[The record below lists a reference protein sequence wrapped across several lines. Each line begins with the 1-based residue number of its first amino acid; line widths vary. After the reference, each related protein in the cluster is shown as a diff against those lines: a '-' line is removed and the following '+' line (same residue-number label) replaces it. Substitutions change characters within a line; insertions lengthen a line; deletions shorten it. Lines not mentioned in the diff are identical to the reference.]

1 MTFRYIVNF
10 YDYQNA
16 FVSTATP
23 LDTQISRLGR
33 MTFIEL
39 SANQIALDPLII
51 RKTMQ
56 ALNEGKSY
64 VGLIQDD
71 RKQIDLR
78 INPDIAFSQLQVD
91 PPIVTP
97 INKECTRYS
106 LIAKYWQIDL
116 IGLLIKINPHEKL
129 NCLVQAKNN
138 SEALANTYADAQF
151 SGRLALSNMLSQ
163 QWNTALLHDCFE
175 QRPSDAQFAQFIGV
189 TTKAFQDMRAA
200 QNRSKAKPHE

>member
-1 MTFRYIVNF
+1 M
-10 YDYQNA
+10 
-16 FVSTATP
+16 STAPP
-23 LDTQISRLGR
+23 LDKPASPTGR

-39 SANQIALDPLII
+39 SANQIVLDPQII

-56 ALNEGKSY
+56 ALKEGKSS

-78 INPDIAFSQLQVD
+78 INPDVAFSQLQVD

-97 INKECTRYS
+97 INKECTHFS

-129 NCLVQAKNN
+129 NCLMQAKNS
-138 SEALANTYADAQF
+138 SEALANTYADTQL

-163 QWNTALLHDCFE
+163 EWNAALLHDCFE
-175 QRPSDAQFAQFIGV
+175 QRPSDAQFAQFLGV
-189 TTKAFQDMRAA
+189 STKAFQDMRAA
-200 QNRSKAKPHE
+200 QNRSKAKHHE

>member
-1 MTFRYIVNF
+1 MNF
-10 YDYQNA
+10 YNYQNET
-16 FVSTATP
+16 VSTAPP
-23 LDTQISRLGR
+23 LDKPASLTGRL
-33 MTFIEL
+33 TFIEL
-39 SANQIALDPLII
+39 SVNQIVLDPQII

-56 ALNEGKSY
+56 ALKEGKSS

-78 INPDIAFSQLQVD
+78 INPDVAFSQLQVD

-97 INKECTRYS
+97 INKERTHFS

-129 NCLVQAKNN
+129 NCLLQAKNS

-163 QWNTALLHDCFE
+163 DWNAALLHDCFE
-175 QRPSDAQFAQFIGV
+175 QRPSDAQFAQFLGV
-189 TTKAFQDMRAA
+189 STKAFQDMRAA

>member
-1 MTFRYIVNF
+1 MNF
-10 YDYQNA
+10 YNYQNES
-16 FVSTATP
+16 VSTAPP
-23 LDTQISRLGR
+23 LDKLASPTGR
-33 MTFIEL
+33 MTFIVL
-39 SANQIALDPLII
+39 SADQIMLDPGII

-56 ALNEGKSY
+56 ALKEGKSS

-71 RKQIDLR
+71 RKQIDAR
-78 INPDIAFSQLQVD
+78 INPDIAFSQLGVD

-97 INKECTRYS
+97 INKERTRYS

-129 NCLVQAKNN
+129 NCLVQAKT
-138 SEALANTYADAQF
+138 SPEALANTYADAQF

>member
-1 MTFRYIVNF
+1 MNF
-10 YDYQNA
+10 YTYQNA
-16 FVSTATP
+16 FVSTAPP
-23 LDTQISRLGR
+23 LDTHISQLGR

-39 SANQIALDPLII
+39 PANQIVLDPLII

-56 ALNEGKSY
+56 ALKEGKSSI
-64 VGLIQDD
+64 GLIQDD

-97 INKECTRYS
+97 INKERSRYS

-129 NCLVQAKNN
+129 NCLMQTKNS

-151 SGRLALSNMLSQ
+151 TGRLALSNMLSQ
-163 QWNTALLHDCFE
+163 QWNAALLHDCFE
-175 QRPSDAQFAQFIGV
+175 QRPSDPQFAQFLGV
-189 TTKAFQDMRAA
+189 PTKAFQDMRAA
-200 QNRSKAKPHE
+200 QNRSKAKHHV

>member
-1 MTFRYIVNF
+1 MNF
-10 YDYQNA
+10 YNYQNET
-16 FVSTATP
+16 VSTAPP
-23 LDTQISRLGR
+23 LDKPASPTGR

-39 SANQIALDPLII
+39 PANQIVLDPLII

-56 ALNEGKSY
+56 AIKEGKSS

-71 RKQIDLR
+71 RKQIDVR
-78 INPDIAFSQLQVD
+78 INPDVAFSQLQID

-97 INKECTRYS
+97 INKERTRYS

-116 IGLLIKINPHEKL
+116 IGLLIKINPHEKI
-129 NCLVQAKNN
+129 NCLVQAKTS
-138 SEALANTYADAQF
+138 SEALANTYADTQF

-163 QWNTALLHDCFE
+163 QWNATLLHDCFE
-175 QRPSDAQFAQFIGV
+175 LRPTDAQFAQFIGF

>member
-1 MTFRYIVNF
+1 MNF
-10 YDYQNA
+10 YNYQNET
-16 FVSTATP
+16 VSTAPP
-23 LDTQISRLGR
+23 LDKPASLTGRL
-33 MTFIEL
+33 TFIEL
-39 SANQIALDPLII
+39 SVNQIVLDPQII

-56 ALNEGKSY
+56 ALKEGKSS

-78 INPDIAFSQLQVD
+78 INPDVAFSQLQVD

-97 INKECTRYS
+97 INKERTHFS

-129 NCLVQAKNN
+129 NCLLQAKNS

-175 QRPSDAQFAQFIGV
+175 QRPSDAQFAQFLGIP
-189 TTKAFQDMRAA
+189 TKAFQDMRAA

>member
-1 MTFRYIVNF
+1 M
-10 YDYQNA
+10 
-16 FVSTATP
+16 STAPP
-23 LDTQISRLGR
+23 LDKPVSPTGR

-39 SANQIALDPLII
+39 SANQIVLDPSII

-56 ALNEGKSY
+56 ALREGKSS
-64 VGLIQDD
+64 VGLIRGD

-78 INPDIAFSQLQVD
+78 INPDVAFSQLQVD

-97 INKECTRYS
+97 INKECTHFS

-129 NCLVQAKNN
+129 NCLMQAKNS
-138 SEALANTYADAQF
+138 SEALANTYADTQL

-163 QWNTALLHDCFE
+163 EWNAALLHDCFE
-175 QRPSDAQFAQFIGV
+175 QRPSDAQFAQFLGV
-189 TTKAFQDMRAA
+189 STKAFQDMRAA
-200 QNRSKAKPHE
+200 QNRSKAKHHE

>member
-1 MTFRYIVNF
+1 
-10 YDYQNA
+10 
-16 FVSTATP
+16 
-23 LDTQISRLGR
+23 

-39 SANQIALDPLII
+39 SANQIVLEPQII
-51 RKTMQ
+51 RKTIQ
-56 ALNEGKSY
+56 ALKEGKSS

-71 RKQIDLR
+71 RKQIDLQ

-91 PPIVTP
+91 PPIITP

-129 NCLVQAKNN
+129 NCLMQSKTSA
-138 SEALANTYADAQF
+138 EALANTYADTQF

-163 QWNTALLHDCFE
+163 QWNAALLHDCFE
-175 QRPSDAQFAQFIGV
+175 QRPSDAQFAQFLGIP
-189 TTKAFQDMRAA
+189 TKAFQDMRAA
-200 QNRSKAKPHE
+200 QNRNKAKPHE

>member
-1 MTFRYIVNF
+1 MNF
-10 YDYQNA
+10 YNYQNET
-16 FVSTATP
+16 VSTAPP
-23 LDTQISRLGR
+23 LDKPASLTGG

-39 SANQIALDPLII
+39 SVNQIVLDPQII

-56 ALNEGKSY
+56 ALKEGKSS

-78 INPDIAFSQLQVD
+78 INPDTAFSQLGVD
-91 PPIVTP
+91 PPIVAP
-97 INKECTRYS
+97 INKERTRYS

-129 NCLVQAKNN
+129 NCLMQVKTSA
-138 SEALANTYADAQF
+138 EALANTYADTQF
-151 SGRLALSNMLSQ
+151 SGRLTLSNMLSQ
-163 QWNTALLHDCFE
+163 QWNAALLHDCFE
-175 QRPSDAQFAQFIGV
+175 QRPSDAQFAQFLGV
-189 TTKAFQDMRAA
+189 PTKAIQDMRAA

>member
-1 MTFRYIVNF
+1 MNF
-10 YDYQNA
+10 YNYQNES
-16 FVSTATP
+16 VSTAPP
-23 LDTQISRLGR
+23 LDKPASPTGR

-39 SANQIALDPLII
+39 SADQIVLDPGII

-56 ALNEGKSY
+56 ALKEGKSS

-71 RKQIDLR
+71 RKQIDAC

-97 INKECTRYS
+97 INKELTRYS

>member
-1 MTFRYIVNF
+1 MNF
-10 YDYQNA
+10 YNYQNET
-16 FVSTATP
+16 VSTAPP
-23 LDTQISRLGR
+23 LDKPASLTGR

-39 SANQIALDPLII
+39 SVNQIVLDPQII

-56 ALNEGKSY
+56 ALKEGKSS

-78 INPDIAFSQLQVD
+78 INPDIAFSQLGVD

-97 INKECTRYS
+97 INKERTRYS
-106 LIAKYWQIDL
+106 LIAKYYQIDL
-116 IGLLIKINPHEKL
+116 IDLLIKINPHEKL
-129 NCLVQAKNN
+129 NCLVQAKT
-138 SEALANTYADAQF
+138 SAEALANTYADAQF

-163 QWNTALLHDCFE
+163 QWNAALLHDCFE
-175 QRPSDAQFAQFIGV
+175 QRLSDAQFAQFIGF

-200 QNRSKAKPHE
+200 QNRSKAKAHE

>member
-1 MTFRYIVNF
+1 MNF
-10 YDYQNA
+10 YTYQNA
-16 FVSTATP
+16 FLSTAPP
-23 LDTQISRLGR
+23 LDTKISRLGR

-39 SANQIALDPLII
+39 SADQIVLDPGII

-56 ALNEGKSY
+56 ALKEGKSF

-71 RKQIDLR
+71 RKQIDAR

-97 INKECTRYS
+97 INKECKRYS

-129 NCLVQAKNN
+129 NCLVQAKT
-138 SEALANTYADAQF
+138 SAEALANTYADAQF

-163 QWNTALLHDCFE
+163 QWNAALLHDCFE
-175 QRPSDAQFAQFIGV
+175 QRLSDAQFGQFIGF

>member
-16 FVSTATP
+16 FVSAAPP

-33 MTFIEL
+33 MIFIEL
-39 SANQIALDPLII
+39 SANQIVLDPGII

-56 ALNEGKSY
+56 ALKEGKSF

-71 RKQIDLR
+71 RKQIVAR
-78 INPDIAFSQLQVD
+78 INPDNAFSQLQVD

-116 IGLLIKINPHEKL
+116 IELIIKINPHEKL
-129 NCLVQAKNN
+129 NCLMQAKT
-138 SEALANTYADAQF
+138 STEALANTYANAQF

-163 QWNTALLHDCFE
+163 EWNAALLHDCFE
-175 QRPSDAQFAQFIGV
+175 QRLSDAQFAQFLGV
-189 TTKAFQDMRAA
+189 PTKAFQDMRAA

>member
-1 MTFRYIVNF
+1 MNF
-10 YDYQNA
+10 YNYQNES
-16 FVSTATP
+16 VSTAPP
-23 LDTQISRLGR
+23 LDKPASPTGR
-33 MTFIEL
+33 MPFIEL
-39 SANQIALDPLII
+39 SADQIVLDPGII

-56 ALNEGKSY
+56 ALKEGKSS

-71 RKQIDLR
+71 RKQIDAR

-91 PPIVTP
+91 PPIVTH
-97 INKECTRYS
+97 INKERTHYS

-129 NCLVQAKNN
+129 NCLLQAKNS

-163 QWNTALLHDCFE
+163 QWNAALLHDCFE
-175 QRPSDAQFAQFIGV
+175 QRLSDAQFAQFLGV

-200 QNRSKAKPHE
+200 QNRSKAKPNE

>member
-1 MTFRYIVNF
+1 
-10 YDYQNA
+10 
-16 FVSTATP
+16 
-23 LDTQISRLGR
+23 

-39 SANQIALDPLII
+39 SANQIVLDPGII

-56 ALNEGKSY
+56 ALKEGKSS

-78 INPDIAFSQLQVD
+78 INPDIAFSQLGVD

-97 INKECTRYS
+97 INKELTRYS

>member
-1 MTFRYIVNF
+1 MNF
-10 YDYQNA
+10 YNYQNET
-16 FVSTATP
+16 VSTAPP
-23 LDTQISRLGR
+23 LDKPASLTGG

-39 SANQIALDPLII
+39 SVNQIVLDPQII

-56 ALNEGKSY
+56 ALKEGKSS
-64 VGLIQDD
+64 VSLIQDD

-78 INPDIAFSQLQVD
+78 INPDTAFSQLGVD
-91 PPIVTP
+91 PPIVAP
-97 INKECTRYS
+97 INKERTRYS

-129 NCLVQAKNN
+129 NCLLQAKNS

-163 QWNTALLHDCFE
+163 QWNAALLHDCFE
-175 QRPSDAQFAQFIGV
+175 QRLSDAQFAQFLGV

-200 QNRSKAKPHE
+200 QNRSKAKPNE

>member
-1 MTFRYIVNF
+1 M
-10 YDYQNA
+10 
-16 FVSTATP
+16 STAPP
-23 LDTQISRLGR
+23 LDKPASPTGR

-39 SANQIALDPLII
+39 PANQIVLDPLII

-56 ALNEGKSY
+56 ALKEGKSS

-78 INPDIAFSQLQVD
+78 INPDVAFNKLQID

-97 INKECTRYS
+97 INKECTCYS

-116 IGLLIKINPHEKL
+116 IGLLIKINPYEKL
-129 NCLVQAKNN
+129 NCLVQAKT
-138 SEALANTYADAQF
+138 SAEALANTYADAQF

-200 QNRSKAKPHE
+200 QNRSKAKAHE

>member
-1 MTFRYIVNF
+1 MNF
-10 YDYQNA
+10 YTYQNA
-16 FVSTATP
+16 FVSTAPP
-23 LDTQISRLGR
+23 LDTHISQLGR

-39 SANQIALDPLII
+39 SANQIVLDPLII

-56 ALNEGKSY
+56 ALKEGKSSI
-64 VGLIQDD
+64 GLIQDD

-97 INKECTRYS
+97 VNKDRTHYS

-129 NCLVQAKNN
+129 NCLMQTKNS

-151 SGRLALSNMLSQ
+151 TGRLALSNMLSQ
-163 QWNTALLHDCFE
+163 QWNAALLHDCFE
-175 QRPSDAQFAQFIGV
+175 QRPSDAQFAQFLGV
-189 TTKAFQDMRAA
+189 STKAFQDMRAA
-200 QNRSKAKPHE
+200 QNRSKAKHHE

>member
-16 FVSTATP
+16 FVSAAPP

-33 MTFIEL
+33 MIFIEL
-39 SANQIALDPLII
+39 SANQIVLDPGII

-56 ALNEGKSY
+56 ALKEGKSF

-71 RKQIDLR
+71 RKQIVAR
-78 INPDIAFSQLQVD
+78 INPDNAFSQLQVD

-116 IGLLIKINPHEKL
+116 IELIIKINPHEKL
-129 NCLVQAKNN
+129 NCLMQAKT
-138 SEALANTYADAQF
+138 STEALANTYANAQF

-163 QWNTALLHDCFE
+163 EWNAALLHDCFE
-175 QRPSDAQFAQFIGV
+175 LRPTDAQFAQFLGV
-189 TTKAFQDMRAA
+189 PTKAFQDMRAA

>member
-1 MTFRYIVNF
+1 MNF
-10 YDYQNA
+10 YNYQNET
-16 FVSTATP
+16 VSTAPPIDKPASLT
-23 LDTQISRLGR
+23 GR

-39 SANQIALDPLII
+39 SANQIVLDPQII

-56 ALNEGKSY
+56 ALKEGKSS

-71 RKQIDLR
+71 RKQIDAR
-78 INPDIAFSQLQVD
+78 INPDNAFSQLQVD

-116 IGLLIKINPHEKL
+116 IELIIKINPHEKL
-129 NCLVQAKNN
+129 NCLMQAKT
-138 SEALANTYADAQF
+138 STEALSNTYANAQF

-163 QWNTALLHDCFE
+163 EWNAALLHDCFE
-175 QRPSDAQFAQFIGV
+175 QRLSDAQFAQFLGV
-189 TTKAFQDMRAA
+189 PTKAFQDMRAA